1 MDLIK
6 GKVAAI
12 KGEDAVVINKG
23 YKDGVEENMRF
34 IIYEN
39 GEEIFDPDTQESL
52 GNLEYIKGKVKVR
65 YPGEKISVAE
75 PYETNIIPG
84 TSTAFAS
91 IFAAA
96 TGNLPKYERVKLSI
110 DETTPKLHDGPN
122 SLKVKIGDLVRQIV
136 D

>member
-84 TSTAFAS
+84 TEWLLFAKKSRKDPIVIMDAQAF
-91 IFAAA
+91 F
-96 TGNLPKYERVKLSI
+96 KLLQ
-110 DETTPKLHDGPN
+110 KNKG
-122 SLKVKIGDLVRQIV
+122 K
-136 D
+136 